1 MLAGPPADTTHT
13 PLSSSSQA
21 VTADVPPWRPN
32 PSRPWPGTE
41 EALAADVKD
50 AIVSRTTERT
60 LALAGSITI
69 GANKGMQY
77 AKSDGEPF

>member
-1 MLAGPPADTTHT
+1 
-13 PLSSSSQA
+13 
-21 VTADVPPWRPN
+21 
-32 PSRPWPGTE
+32 
-41 EALAADVKD
+41 VKD

-69 GANKGMQY
+69 GVNKGMQY